1 MFAVQSAFASGALRG
16 RPPELSVVVPV
27 YGCAGC
33 LQALHQRLCASLGDQ
48 FDWELV
54 FVDDRSPDDAWDHLE
69 ELVRLDGRVRAVRLS
84 RNFGQHAA
92 ITAGLAE
99 TRGRWVVVM
108 DCDLQDPPEEI
119 PRLLAKAR
127 EGYDVVLTQR
137 DQRRQSW
144 HRRVGARAYFRARNA
159 LLGQTMDSEYSTLS
173 VISRDVVEA
182 FLSLGDRDRQYM
194 LILHWLGFRRTVV
207 PLSHADRHEGQSA
220 YTLGKLL
227 QVALDGMFFQ
237 TTRLLRWIVY
247 VGFAVA
253 LAGVVLAAVFI
264 ALYFTSS
271 ALPGFTSLA
280 VLILLVGGFII
291 VSTGISGL
299 YVGKIFEQV
308 KGRPLYVVDRRIP
321 LRATA
326 RSEPGDVDELIAL
339 AEREPASGPRN
350 E

>member
-1 MFAVQSAFASGALRG
+1 MSRC
-16 RPPELSVVVPV
+16 EISVVVPV
-27 YGCAGC
+27 YGCVTC
-33 LQALHQRLCASLGDQ
+33 LLALHQRLCEALSNMPE
-48 FDWELV
+48 WEIV
-54 FVDDRSPDDAWDHLE
+54 FVDDSSPDGAWALLE
-69 ELVRLDGRVRAVRLS
+69 ELANSNEHIRALRLS

-99 TRGRWVVVM
+99 ARGRWVVVM

-119 PRLLAKAR
+119 PRLLETAKD
-127 EGYDVVLTQR
+127 GYDVVLTLR
-137 DQRRQSW
+137 DQRRQAW
-144 HRRVGARAYFRARNA
+144 HRRVGARLYFRARNV
-159 LLGQTMDSEYSTLS
+159 LMGQTMETEYSTLS
-173 VISRDVVEA
+173 VISRSVVDA

-194 LILHWLGFRRTVV
+194 LILHWLGFKRTVV
-207 PLSHADRHEGQSA
+207 SLRHADRHEGKSA
-220 YTLGKLL
+220 YTFGKLL

-253 LAGVVLAAVFI
+253 LAGAALAVIFI

-291 VSTGISGL
+291 VSTGITGL

-308 KGRPLYVVDRRIP
+308 KGRPLYIIDRRAP
-321 LRATA
+321 TTEGA
-326 RSEPGDVDELIAL
+326 RVDHIIESAGAQSLPTILDA
-339 AEREPASGPRN
+339 
-350 E
+350 